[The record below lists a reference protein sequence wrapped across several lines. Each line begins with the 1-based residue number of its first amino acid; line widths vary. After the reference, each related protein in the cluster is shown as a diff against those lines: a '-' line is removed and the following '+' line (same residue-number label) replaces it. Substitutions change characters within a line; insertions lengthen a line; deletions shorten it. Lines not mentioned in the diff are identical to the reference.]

1 MATST
6 TTAVSASA
14 TAAPALGA
22 RDDAGPTSFSGRLRV
37 WRWKYRQ
44 AWTAYLILA
53 PIVLYLFVFTWIPIL
68 IMAALSVTEWNI
80 VQWPPTFVGLEN
92 YVEIFTDPY
101 YQKVIRTTVTFALVV
116 LVLELVVGF
125 GIAMLLN
132 QQLRGRAMF
141 RTIWYLPV
149 VISGA
154 VLAQTLAVFLYPAKF
169 GALNSILDLFG
180 QPPVIW
186 TRSEFWMPFWVIMFS
201 FWRGVGTVV
210 IFFLAGLQSIDGTL
224 YEAAQVDGANRW
236 KLFRHIT
243 IPQLAPVTLFVFMTS
258 LVRSLQIW
266 EAPLVLTYGGP
277 NQSTRTM
284 VYSMYSDAFGNLQMG
299 MAAAESILMLVTL
312 MTLSGLNLRFLR
324 VQQ

>member
-1 MATST
+1 MATR
-6 TTAVSASA
+6 TAGAIA
-14 TAAPALGA
+14 RPAGVA
-22 RDDAGPTSFSGRLRV
+22 DRTRD
-37 WRWKYRQ
+37 WRWRHRQ
-44 AWTAYLILA
+44 SVTAFVILT
-53 PIVLYLFVFTWIPIL
+53 PIVLYLLVFTWVPIL
-68 IMAALSVTEWNI
+68 VMAGLSLTEWNI
-80 VQWPPTFVGLEN
+80 IQWPPSFVGLSN
-92 YVEIFTDPY
+92 YVEIFTEPY
-101 YQKVIRTTVTFALVV
+101 YQKVIRTTVVFALVV
-116 LVLELVVGF
+116 LALELSIGF
-125 GIAMLLN
+125 GIALLLN
-132 QQLRGRAMF
+132 ERLRGRAAF

-186 TRSEFWMPFWVIMFS
+186 TRSEFWMPFWIIMFS

-210 IFFLAGLQSIDGTL
+210 IFFLAGLQSIDASL

-236 KLFRHIT
+236 RLFRHIT

-258 LVRSLQIW
+258 LIRSLQIW

-277 NQSTRTM
+277 SNSTRTM
-284 VYSMYSDAFGNLQMG
+284 VYSMYSDAFGNLSMG
-299 MAAAESILMLVTL
+299 LAAAESVVLLVVL

-324 VQQ
+324 VQV